1 MWLSLLYGFHG
12 VDSCESMRMALFV
25 GDECIKGF
33 SRWLAI

>member
-1 MWLSLLYGFHG
+1 MVEFTKFHG